1 MKQRTYIGCLAVLLC
16 VLAGSCQKYDT
27 LQPISGA
34 ANIRLFN
41 NIQNY
46 AQSITN
52 SKILCVLIDPKEDA
66 GGHLG
71 NAGVTSDFMERRA
84 IYAAPYETYPGD
96 DISQAFNLEY
106 PGAIR
111 TRTGGVINGLDLGR
125 WAQLPSGSHRIVI
138 MRRAIGGY
146 ANRDYFINMT
156 PAAKDTVCRV
166 VIDTTITL
174 EEGGVYTLEVGNQ
187 SMTDAQPLQL
197 RMRRERL
204 DRQPF
209 ATDSMYVNF
218 YNYLQ
223 LASAP
228 AALDVYYQMDYVT
241 VTNGPLRFD
250 GRSGISVAVSYS
262 PIPSIGAGPQ
272 YTGIRTPEQKL
283 TTLTE
288 KFAASAPYIAI
299 PMPPVDSFYYT
310 SGQALGQFRLPVDRP
325 HTILNF
331 YPAGQSA
338 ATGAQPY
345 LQRISDEYNAKW
357 ITNINTLDP
366 LRVNE
371 VDAMPL
377 YQVVTL
383 EGVVKAYPMIT
394 TITLMNQTSNVNQ
407 PVSKP
412 TLFQT
417 SLQRPY

>member
-1 MKQRTYIGCLAVLLC
+1 MLA
-16 VLAGSCQKYDT
+16 AGCQKYDT
-27 LQPISGA
+27 LQPLSGA
-34 ANIRLFN
+34 ANIRIFN

-46 AQSITN
+46 AQTIAN
-52 SKILCVLIDPKEDA
+52 SKVLCVLVDPKEDA
-66 GGHLG
+66 SGHLG
-71 NAGVTSDFMERRA
+71 NALVTSDFMERRA

-96 DISQAFNLEY
+96 EIANYYNMEY

-111 TRTGGVINGLDLGR
+111 VHTGGVINGLDLGR
-125 WAQLPSGSHRIVI
+125 WAQIASGSHRIVI
-138 MRRAIGGY
+138 MHRAVGGY

-166 VIDTTITL
+166 AVDTTVML
-174 EEGGVYTLEVGNQ
+174 EEGGIYTLEILNQ

-197 RMRRERL
+197 RMRRETL

-209 ATDSMYVNF
+209 AADSMYVNF

-223 LASAP
+223 SPGTP

-241 VTNGPLRFD
+241 VTNVPLRFD
-250 GRSGISVAVSYS
+250 NKTGVSVAISYS

-283 TTLTE
+283 TTITE

-299 PMPPVDSFYYT
+299 PMPPVDSFYYK
-310 SGQALGQFRLPVDRP
+310 SGQGLGQFRLPMDQP

-331 YPAGQSA
+331 YLPGQSA

-345 LQRISDEYNAKW
+345 LQRIGNAYYAKW
-357 ITNINTLDP
+357 ITNINTLDN
-366 LRVNE
+366 LRVSE
-371 VDAMPL
+371 GDAMPL

-383 EGVVKAYPMIT
+383 DGATKAYPMIT
-394 TITLMNQTSNVNQ
+394 TIMLMNQMTTINQ
-407 PVSKP
+407 PSGKP

-417 SLQRPY
+417 GLQRPY